1 MEALYIYLIKSS
13 GLIALFYLA
22 YYFMLRKETFFT
34 SNRWFLLLGLF
45 TSVVLPLVVYTKII
59 IVESSSKNID
69 WSKIPVT
76 TSIENDAF
84 EINWYLISGIVYAI
98 GIVLFL
104 GKFAFDFY
112 SLNTLL
118 KGKNIQN
125 QADFKFIDTTENVA
139 PFSYFN
145 TIVYNSSL
153 YSSSELENILEH
165 EKVHS
170 DQNHTVDVLISR
182 LFCILFWFNPFIWL
196 YKKAILQNLEFI
208 ADNEAT
214 KKISDKKAYQ
224 FTLLKIT
231 THENC
236 VAITNHFYQSLIKKR
251 IVMLNKNQSKKS
263 NSWKYTLVLPALA
276 VFMMAFQVNVI
287 TQENNKKQSGRNDTS
302 QVVICK
308 SSTDDYI
315 NESCE
320 RIKKEHN
327 IDLKFSEIKRNT
339 QGEILSIE
347 GTFNDN
353 KGTNGNYRQT
363 RDTPINTLKF
373 LIKKGKNGNDEIGFS
388 NVDQKNTLENE
399 NLVSDIDATEP
410 PVPPA
415 FPSGPIPELPE
426 IDMSKMPTPPV
437 HPANPDNKKAM
448 MQFKKEMKEF
458 ESKMEAFE
466 PDSSAHEKAIED
478 EMAKRAAIFE
488 KQMTEYEN
496 AMERYRN
503 TVKK

>member
-1 MEALYIYLIKSS
+1 
-13 GLIALFYLA
+13 
-22 YYFMLRKETFFT
+22 
-34 SNRWFLLLGLF
+34 
-45 TSVVLPLVVYTKII
+45 
-59 IVESSSKNID
+59 
-69 WSKIPVT
+69 
-76 TSIENDAF
+76 
-84 EINWYLISGIVYAI
+84 
-98 GIVLFL
+98 
-104 GKFAFDFY
+104 
-112 SLNTLL
+112 
-118 KGKNIQN
+118 
-125 QADFKFIDTTENVA
+125 
-139 PFSYFN
+139 
-145 TIVYNSSL
+145 
-153 YSSSELENILEH
+153 
-165 EKVHS
+165 
-170 DQNHTVDVLISR
+170 
-182 LFCILFWFNPFIWL
+182 
-196 YKKAILQNLEFI
+196 
-208 ADNEAT
+208 
-214 KKISDKKAYQ
+214 
-224 FTLLKIT
+224 
-231 THENC
+231 
-236 VAITNHFYQSLIKKR
+236 
-251 IVMLNKNQSKKS
+251 MLNKNQSKKS
-263 NSWKYTLVLPALA
+263 NSWKYTLILPALA